1 MMILFYVNLVNF
13 MNFDSRQV
21 LYAEREEGVRVSLR
35 IYAEFVVFGSDD
47 FPSA

>member
-13 MNFDSRQV
+13 MKFDSRQV
-21 LYAEREEGVRVSLR
+21 YAEREEGVRVSLR